1 MTLSEFS
8 IEFDVLYNNISS
20 NQAPGLTEYEKSI
33 FLTQAQESLVVELY
47 KGSLGDSFENTE
59 EVTRYLSSLV
69 KTISQST
76 DYTIPEDCLFIV
88 SVTDIK
94 NNIVIAPTTHDRAIK
109 EKKNPFKNN
118 TERLLYLSEGNKI
131 ILFGEL
137 PNPTIN
143 ISYLSKPTPII
154 LEFLND
160 FTINGKKEESNTNLP
175 ESLHRTILLKAV
187 QLAKA
192 IWA

>member
-88 SVTDIK
+88 SVTDVK
-94 NNIVIAPTTHDRAIK
+94 SNMVIAPTTHDRAIK

-118 TERLLYLSEGNKI
+118 TERLLYLNEGNKI
-131 ILFGEL
+131 ILLGDL
-137 PNPTIN
+137 PNSTIN

-154 LEFLND
+154 LEHLND

>member
-118 TERLLYLSEGNKI
+118 TERLLYLSEGDKI

-154 LEFLND
+154 LESLND
-160 FTINGKKEESNTNLP
+160 FTINGKKEKSNTNLP

>member
-118 TERLLYLSEGNKI
+118 TERLLYLSEGDKI

-154 LEFLND
+154 LESLND
-160 FTINGKKEESNTNLP
+160 FTINGKREESNTNLP

>member
-69 KTISQST
+69 KTTPSE

-88 SVTDIK
+88 SVTDSD
-94 NNIVIAPTTHDRAIK
+94 NNMVIAPTTHDRAIK

-118 TERLLYLSEGNKI
+118 TERLLYLSERNKI
-131 ILFGEL
+131 ILLGDL
-137 PNPTIN
+137 PNSTIN

-154 LEFLND
+154 LEHLND
-160 FTINGKKEESNTNLP
+160 FTINGKSEESNTNLP

>member
-88 SVTDIK
+88 SVTDVK
-94 NNIVIAPTTHDRAIK
+94 SNMVIVPTTHDRAIK

-131 ILFGEL
+131 ILLGDL
-137 PNPTIN
+137 PNSTIN
-143 ISYLSKPTPII
+143 ISYLSKPEPII
-154 LEFLND
+154 LEPLSG
-160 FTINGKKEESNTNLP
+160 FTINGKSEESNTNLP

>member
-88 SVTDIK
+88 SVTDSD
-94 NNIVIAPTTHDRAIK
+94 NNMVIAPTTHDRAIK

-131 ILFGEL
+131 ILLGDL
-137 PNPTIN
+137 PNSTIN
-143 ISYLSKPTPII
+143 ISYLSKPEPII
-154 LEFLND
+154 LEPLSG
-160 FTINGKKEESNTNLP
+160 FTINGKSEESNTNLP

>member
-88 SVTDIK
+88 SVTDVK
-94 NNIVIAPTTHDRAIK
+94 SNMVIAPTTHDRAIK

-118 TERLLYLSEGNKI
+118 TERVLYLSEENKI
-131 ILFGEL
+131 ILLGDL
-137 PNPTIN
+137 PNSTIN

-154 LEFLND
+154 LEHLND
-160 FTINGKKEESNTNLP
+160 FTINGKSEQSNTNLP